1 MSRILRKEQL
11 SEQVWRYRLEAPRI
25 ARKRQAGQFVIV
37 RPIEG
42 QERLPLTIANADA
55 QQGWIEIIFQV
66 IGHGTM
72 HLAELNEGDEIA
84 DLVGPL
90 GQPTHI
96 ERFGRCLCI
105 GGGVG
110 VAPLFPIVCAL
121 SAAGNDV
128 TVVLGAR
135 TKDLLILQQEMAL
148 NSRRVIVATDDG
160 SKGFHGFVSGVV
172 QDLLAK
178 GQKFDLAVVIGP
190 ALMMKAVSALTVR
203 AGVKTLASLNPI
215 MIDGTGMCGGCR
227 VTVHGQT
234 RFGCV
239 DGPEFDAAG
248 IDWDEMINRLT
259 AYKPLE
265 RQAIDRHTCRI
276 ERQTSRVL

>member
-1 MSRILRKEQL
+1 MSRILRKERL
-11 SEQVWRYRLEAPRI
+11 SEQVWRFRLEAPRI

-66 IGHGTM
+66 IGHGTT
-72 HLAELNEGDEIA
+72 HLSELNEGDQVA

-121 SAAGNDV
+121 TAAGNDV
-128 TVVLGAR
+128 TVVMGAR
-135 TKDLLILQQEMAL
+135 NKDLLILEEEMAR
-148 NSRRVIVATDDG
+148 NSARLLLATDDG
-160 SKGFHGFVSGVV
+160 SKGFHGFVSGIV

-178 GQKFDLAVVIGP
+178 GEKFDLAVVIGP
-190 ALMMKAVSALTVR
+190 AIMMKVVSGLTVQ
-203 AGVKTLASLNPI
+203 AGVKTFASLNPI

-227 VTVHGQT
+227 VTVHGET
-234 RFGCV
+234 RFACV

-248 IDWDEMINRLT
+248 IDWDEMITRLA
-259 AYKPLE
+259 AYRPFE
-265 RQAIDRHTCRI
+265 RQALDRHSCRM
-276 ERQTSRVL
+276 ENQNPNG